1 MSAALAVEIQ
11 EKEAAVK
18 TMQTELRALR
28 KRKLEVEKEEEE
40 AEEEAVAGA
49 VATVVAAAASS
60 GGGGVPQ
67 ALAEMQA
74 EIGGVSGGGRPP
86 AGRGTPG

>member
-28 KRKLEVEKEEEE
+28 KRKLKVEEEEEE
-40 AEEEAVAGA
+40 A
-49 VATVVAAAASS
+49 TVLE
-60 GGGGVPQ
+60 
-67 ALAEMQA
+67 ALAGMQTEGSSPVGLLA
-74 EIGGVSGGGRPP
+74 FSTLD
-86 AGRGTPG
+86 ALA

>member
-28 KRKLEVEKEEEE
+28 KRKLEVEKEDIFPK
-40 AEEEAVAGA
+40 AGEK
-49 VATVVAAAASS
+49 VSS
-60 GGGGVPQ
+60 D
-67 ALAEMQA
+67 AKKFIERLKK
-74 EIGGVSGGGRPP
+74 VSETFCMESKNKVSPR
-86 AGRGTPG
+86 